1 MARPA
6 GSYRAARR
14 NKVLRDEKRVW
25 GGPVVYLN
33 PKALK
38 RGLPLYRKH
47 PGKYPLHMRPYQA
60 EFQFVRKNWKEAYR
74 AMLQATGQG
83 HLLQQQ
89 AFG

>member
-25 GGPVVYLN
+25 QGTAIYLN

-47 PGKYPLHMRPYQA
+47 PGKYPLHMRPYQQ
-60 EFQFVRKNWKEAYR
+60 EFKAVRLIWKEGYR
-74 AMLQATGQG
+74 AMLKGAGLG
-83 HLLQQQ
+83 HLQKE